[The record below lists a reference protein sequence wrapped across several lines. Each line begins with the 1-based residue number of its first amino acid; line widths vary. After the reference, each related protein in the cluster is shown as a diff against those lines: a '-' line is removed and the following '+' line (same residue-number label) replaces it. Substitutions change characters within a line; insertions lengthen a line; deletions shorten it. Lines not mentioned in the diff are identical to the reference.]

1 MIKKI
6 KDKDIV
12 YVGLAAD
19 IIHNGHINILNIA
32 SKYGVVVVGLLTD
45 KAISSYKR
53 FPLLSYKQRYLI
65 VKNLKHVSKV
75 IPQKSCD
82 YTHNLN
88 LLKPKYVVH
97 GDDWKEGINKKNRQK
112 VISTLKKWYGK

>member
-1 MIKKI
+1 MKKRN
-6 KDKDIV
+6 IV

-19 IIHNGHINILNIA
+19 IIHNGHINILKVA
-32 SKYGVVVVGLLTD
+32 SKYGTVVVGLLTD

-65 VKNLKHVSKV
+65 VKNLKYVSRV
-75 IPQKSCD
+75 IPQTSAD

-88 LLKPKYVVH
+88 LLRPKYVVH
-97 GDDWKEGINKKNRQK
+97 GDDWKQGINKKNRQK
-112 VISTLKKWYGK
+112 VISCVFDQLSFLKV